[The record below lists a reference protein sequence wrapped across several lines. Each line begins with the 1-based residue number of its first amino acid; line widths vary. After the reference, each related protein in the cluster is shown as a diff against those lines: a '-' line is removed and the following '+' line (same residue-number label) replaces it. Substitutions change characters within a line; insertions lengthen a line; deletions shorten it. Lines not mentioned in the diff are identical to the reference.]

1 MAINGVS
8 AAGTSKKGELLD
20 RITGCRLLSPLAI
33 SRSEAHHDTLHES
46 EQQGA
51 VPPPQRQRQQE
62 LGPSPLQT
70 VMSIRLEDLVS
81 LGWLPQGPRQQHS
94 EISSI
99 FRLPRRPAK
108 SAPSAV
114 AAVSP
119 AGDGDRPASGGCGG
133 PAMGPAA
140 APDAG
145 TACPTF
151 PAPASCPMSLLVT
164 AAGAHRGQVKRGA
177 SLLDSPLVPDEYSQA
192 GNAKRMKVNFPH
204 FHTTITGEGG
214 GALRQDEAIRPLG
227 RGASMQSIQTSRVE

>member
-81 LGWLPQGPRQQHS
+81 LGWLPQGPRQQQS
-94 EISSI
+94 EVPPI
-99 FRLPRRPAK
+99 FRLPRRPAE
-108 SAPSAV
+108 SAPSIE
-114 AAVSP
+114 AAASP
-119 AGDGDRPASGGCGG
+119 ANNGDGPASGGCGG
-133 PAMGPAA
+133 PAMAPAEAAPGAA
-140 APDAG
+140 A
-145 TACPTF
+145 ACPTF
-151 PAPASCPMSLLVT
+151 PATASGPMSLLGT
-164 AAGAHRGQVKRGA
+164 AVDAHWGQMKRGA
-177 SLLDSPLVPDEYSQA
+177 SLLGYSQA
-192 GNAKRMKVNFPH
+192 GTAKRLKV
-204 FHTTITGEGG
+204 
-214 GALRQDEAIRPLG
+214 
-227 RGASMQSIQTSRVE
+227 